1 MLQDVK
7 AFKEHVNANVSK
19 TIVGKEREIELLM
32 VAFLAG
38 GHLLLEDVP
47 GMGKT
52 MMVRAFSK
60 ALNLPFK
67 RIQFTPD
74 LLPADITGIHFYNQK
89 KGDFEFREG
98 PIFANVVLTDEINRA
113 TPRTQSALLEAME
126 EKQISSDG
134 DTRKLS
140 RPFMVMATQNP
151 IESFGTFPLPE
162 AQMDR
167 FLMRFKM
174 GFPTFEEEKMILLK
188 NIGDPLQ
195 SVEGAFTFDV
205 LMGLTQVIEAIEISD
220 DCMHYLIQVI
230 HATRTHPEVT
240 MKVSPRGS
248 IALFKAAKAKAALEG
263 RTYVIPEDIKQMAPY
278 VLNHRMAIRGV
289 NGVDATIAFIESV
302 VTEVAVPIEHR

>member
-1 MLQDVK
+1 MLEQVK
-7 AFKEHVNANVSK
+7 QFKGHVMSNVSK
-19 TIVGKEREIELLM
+19 TIVGKDKEIELLM

-89 KGDFEFREG
+89 NGSFEFREG

-134 DTRKLS
+134 ETRLLS

-174 GFPTFEEEKMILLK
+174 GFPSFEEEKLILFK
-188 NIGDPLQ
+188 NVKDPLRE
-195 SVEGAFTFDV
+195 VEGAFTFET
-205 LMGLTQVIEAIEISD
+205 LTALTQVIESIEISE

-230 HATRTHPEVT
+230 HATRNHPEVT

-248 IALFKAAKAKAALEG
+248 IALFKAAKAKAALEE
-263 RTYVIPEDIKQMAPY
+263 RLYVIPEDIKAMAPY
-278 VLNHRMAIRGV
+278 VLNHRIGIRGV
-289 NGVDATIAFIESV
+289 NGVDATIQFIEGIVEEVSV
-302 VTEVAVPIEHR
+302 PTEKR